1 MTDIVSVKMS
11 IKEKILYTLIVSLA
25 YIFYMISSGNDIFLI
40 LSKILITVFTVIFI
54 IRMIVISKRNN
65 NNNLI

>member
-1 MTDIVSVKMS
+1 MVDIVLFEMS

-25 YIFYMISSGNDIFLI
+25 YIFYMISSGNDSFLI
-40 LSKILITVFTVIFI
+40 LSKILITAFTVIFI

-65 NNNLI
+65 NNKK